1 MRLTYAVLAIALVA
15 SSVANVLPFE
25 ARDVEVPDDR
35 EHCLLKDAQN
45 HAGECTSQ
53 AAQHCWDGGGDCTYN
68 AKTKRCSN
76 GTNMRGTSA
85 PIACLSCQ
93 CSAR

>member
-1 MRLTYAVLAIALVA
+1 MKVTYAILAIALVA

-35 EHCLLKDAQN
+35 EYCLLKDAQN

-53 AAQHCWDGGGDCTYN
+53 YVA
-68 AKTKRCSN
+68 
-76 GTNMRGTSA
+76 
-85 PIACLSCQ
+85 
-93 CSAR
+93 